1 MTLKTEDKQRNID
14 IYNEYLSIGVM
25 RVVGD
30 KYGLTRER
38 VRQIVKRFGYKKP
51 KKYVKP
57 KEEREKEKRDK
68 FIGHFWERTVVT
80 DSGCWEWTGCR
91 LPTGYGHI
99 GFYQNRNCGTHR
111 VAWILTHGDIPK
123 GLCVCHKCDNPPCI
137 NPDHLFL
144 GTRADNVHDRDA
156 KGRTHKGKRV
166 PKNQKLVVTKSK

>member
-25 RVVGD
+25 RVVGE

-57 KEEREKEKRDK
+57 KEEREKERYEKRVK
-68 FIGHFWERTVVT
+68 SFWERVSVKNN
-80 DSGCWEWTGCR
+80 GCWEYTGSR
-91 LPTGYGHI
+91 PAGGYGHI
-99 GFYQNRNCGTHR
+99 MFNGKTSGTHR
-111 VAWILTHGDIPK
+111 VAWIITYGDIPD
-123 GLCVCHKCDNPPCI
+123 GLHVCHKCDNPPCV

-144 GTRADNVHDRDA
+144 GTVADNMHDRDA
-156 KGRTHKGKRV
+156 KGRGRFGKNS
-166 PKNQKLVVTKSK
+166 PSKTRCCNL